1 MWLEGFS
8 EEAVFIINMPDF
20 TNGAATG
27 FVLEFPNHL
36 LVHGAVE
43 NMLFRVISRVKL
55 LQVWLDVSVEIIG
68 EDLIAKAVGIG
79 EEEL

>member
-1 MWLEGFS
+1 
-8 EEAVFIINMPDF
+8 
-20 TNGAATG
+20 
-27 FVLEFPNHL
+27 
-36 LVHGAVE
+36 
-43 NMLFRVISRVKL
+43 MLFRVISRVKL

>member
-1 MWLEGFS
+1 
-8 EEAVFIINMPDF
+8 MPDF

-43 NMLFRVISRVKL
+43 NMLSRVISRVKL

-68 EDLIAKAVGIG
+68 EDLIAKAVGICILG
-79 EEEL
+79 EHVLVMELVHENLTEV